1 MDIKLKLLYIV
12 IDLFCPLM
20 VGYLCRYQHRFGEP
34 FFRSMIKFNIYFI
47 YTLLAI
53 LSFWTVELS
62 PELVWM
68 PVFGVVIAVIP
79 GIAAYAWSGG
89 AYQDPLEKGSYLIAS
104 ILSNIGTWGGLCAYI
119 LFGEAGFSYI
129 QLALLSQNFILFLF
143 CFPLAQY
150 YHQQSLCGGHYTIPS
165 LTVFLNRNQLPV
177 LGLIVGIGLHYSGIP
192 RPEFGN
198 WLMDPLIH
206 FAAWT
211 ALLPVGYSIEVTEM
225 RQYYRRVLNLIPI
238 KFVITPVLTY
248 LLGTLFFSDPTVLYT
263 LLILASTPTAINAV
277 VTAKIHNLNV
287 HIAMAA
293 FVLTTAI
300 YIAIVVPGLFLW
312 ILA

>member
-79 GIAAYAWSGG
+79 GIAAYAWSAG

-104 ILSNIGTWGGLCAYI
+104 ILSNIGTLGGLCA
-119 LFGEAGFSYI
+119 
-129 QLALLSQNFILFLF
+129 
-143 CFPLAQY
+143 
-150 YHQQSLCGGHYTIPS
+150 
-165 LTVFLNRNQLPV
+165 
-177 LGLIVGIGLHYSGIP
+177 
-192 RPEFGN
+192 
-198 WLMDPLIH
+198 
-206 FAAWT
+206 
-211 ALLPVGYSIEVTEM
+211 
-225 RQYYRRVLNLIPI
+225 
-238 KFVITPVLTY
+238 
-248 LLGTLFFSDPTVLYT
+248 
-263 LLILASTPTAINAV
+263 
-277 VTAKIHNLNV
+277 
-287 HIAMAA
+287 
-293 FVLTTAI
+293 
-300 YIAIVVPGLFLW
+300 
-312 ILA
+312 